1 MTRPI
6 IAALALTMLLSACGA
21 VRDSRLNP
29 FNWFGASRS
38 APTTLGPTLIT
49 EDTRPLVAQV
59 TSLAIERTSTGAIIR
74 AEGLTPT
81 QGWWNA
87 ELVPQTSLTPID
99 GVVVYHFR
107 ISGPDRQMPSAPRTS
122 AARAADGSARQF
134 DHPHLRALRGQRQF
148 APAQPQRVVRTV
160 RPASR
165 AGPAGRADRPR
176 WRRDRRN
183 WRSASA
189 PRPTPRPRL
198 EQHPQQIGQR
208 RVDLQMPVVAPRGA
222 AKILGRH
229 RLRLDGSP
237 PGCPRRSRPAAPRAA
252 AAASGPAPR
261 WLSGRVEASS
271 SSASSFITR
280 ERGML
285 RLWA

>member
-59 TSLAIERTSTGAIIR
+59 TSLAIDRTSTGAIIR

-99 GVVVYHFR
+99 GIVVYHFR
-107 ISGPDRQMPSAPRTS
+107 ISGPDRQTRVSTPQSRSVSVATTLTQAQLDTIREIVVVG
-122 AARAADGSARQF
+122 AENQ
-134 DHPHLRALRGQRQF
+134 RG
-148 APAQPQRVVRTV
+148 T
-160 RPASR
+160 
-165 AGPAGRADRPR
+165 
-176 WRRDRRN
+176 RR
-183 WRSASA
+183 
-189 PRPTPRPRL
+189 
-198 EQHPQQIGQR
+198 
-208 RVDLQMPVVAPRGA
+208 
-222 AKILGRH
+222 
-229 RLRLDGSP
+229 
-237 PGCPRRSRPAAPRAA
+237 
-252 AAASGPAPR
+252 
-261 WLSGRVEASS
+261 
-271 SSASSFITR
+271 
-280 ERGML
+280 
-285 RLWA
+285 